1 VLTVFPLHH
10 SRGDYY
16 LADLAS
22 ELSFVS
28 GGWPEVTGSGLGRG
42 QPGRWIGR
50 GAGRLGLADGVAA
63 AQLEAMLSGRRP
75 ADGRSLGPGRP
86 GSVSAFD
93 LTFAAPKSVS
103 VLLALAP
110 PEVAGEVLGAHEAAV
125 AAAFD
130 YVERRAVA
138 VRRGSGADRSLLPVT
153 GATAAAFTHG
163 TSRAADPHLH
173 THLVLANLAQG
184 ADGRW
189 SAVDGRG
196 LFAHRRAAGELYRAH
211 LRGALRERLGVQW
224 VRTAKGYLE
233 VAGVPPL
240 VIGAFSSRRAD
251 IEETVAARG
260 LGSGR
265 ARRVAWA
272 TTRDDKRAPEAD
284 AAVAWRSRAV
294 ALGFASAEVRAV
306 WGRSKWLA
314 GGVDERRFA
323 AALGA
328 SPDGLPRR
336 GVVEAWAAA
345 LDGGGS
351 VRDVEDSV
359 DRWAGT
365 AGVAVGVGEPRRA
378 IGPLIVPGHLVRALG
393 PRPATAAAQDLW
405 RDAARAVTRYRERW
419 GVADQRRA
427 LGVDGTGRDLSTL
440 PAARLAEHLVVSRTI
455 DATRRA
461 LGRPLERTGAHEGVG
476 RDR

>member
-1 VLTVFPLHH
+1 MLTVFPLHH

-22 ELSFVS
+22 ELSFA
-28 GGWPEVTGSGLGRG
+28 TGSSGVAGPGLARGR
-42 QPGRWIGR
+42 PGRWMGR
-50 GAGRLGLADGVAA
+50 GAERLGLADGVGTGE
-63 AQLEAMLSGRRP
+63 LGAMLSGRRP
-75 ADGRSLGPGRP
+75 ADGRSLAPGRR

-93 LTFAAPKSVS
+93 LTFSAPKSVS

-110 PEVAGEVLGAHEAAV
+110 PEVAGTVLGAHQAAV

-138 VRRGSGADRSLLPVT
+138 VRRGTGADRSLLPVT

-163 TSRAADPHLH
+163 MSRAADPHLH
-173 THLVLANLAQG
+173 THVVLANLAQG

-196 LFAHRRAAGELYRAH
+196 LFAHARAAGELYRAH
-211 LRGALRERLGVQW
+211 LRSALRERVGVEW
-224 VRTAKGYLE
+224 VRTTRGRLE

-240 VIGAFSSRRAD
+240 VIGAFSSRRAGID
-251 IEETVAARG
+251 QEVAARG
-260 LGSGR
+260 LGSAR

-272 TTRDDKRAPEAD
+272 TTRDEKRAPAAD
-284 AAVAWRSRAV
+284 APELWRSRAG
-294 ALGFASAEVRAV
+294 ALGFSPVEARAV
-306 WGRSKWLA
+306 WGRPVSRA
-314 GGVDERRFA
+314 GGVDERRFV

-328 SPDGLPRR
+328 SPDGAPRR

-345 LDGGGS
+345 LDAGGAA
-351 VRDVEDSV
+351 RDVEDSV

-365 AGVAVGVGEPRRA
+365 ADAAVGVGEARRA
-378 IGPLIVPGHLVRALG
+378 IGPFIVPGHLVRALG

-405 RDAARAVTRYRERW
+405 RDAAQAVARYRERW
-419 GVADQRRA
+419 GVADPLRA
-427 LGVDGTGRDLSTL
+427 LGVEDTGRDLSAL
-440 PAARLAEHLVVSRTI
+440 PAPRLAEHVVVSRTI
-455 DATRRA
+455 TETRRA
-461 LGRPLERTGAHEGVG
+461 LGRSLERAGVHEGWG